1 MSVVISPMAHCGI
14 VATID
19 DYMVEIIG
27 GKSTVVYTIHCR
39 SERSLLEWEVPRR
52 FSEFRENFMLLYDK
66 YPISPITDFQFPR
79 RTILQLASHFQ
90 AESRRQMLQQYLE
103 KILQITPPP
112 LEVAAFLRITKER
125 YAKKRLTAETGDT
138 RERSDKFGECFLP
151 VLPQSPVDGD
161 GSEHRKY
168 TSEDELDQNS
178 SVLSSSEN
186 NKPLPPQQQRS
197 KSTKILEEDLKDDD
211 DDNEHHHQPLGIQAD
226 MLVRILLV
234 SAAACIVKFAFMFL
248 HQILD
253 GGDLT
258 LIGLLKNLTDT
269 VIRHKQDVFL
279 VVKTIIFVSVC
290 SIYFHRVLGFVIGVY
305 LRSLLS
311 TPKGGFLMYFD
322 WIALRIGYD
331 HNEIVVHG
339 FEWRNPPKY
348 QVERSRYF
356 LYVRKL
362 SLQFDLRSLV
372 DAILQR
378 EDRFGNKSPL
388 RVWALEIDGLDVR
401 IERGRRKKD
410 GLNLWASLGA
420 DNEKKADEVQAGVKA
435 GLAKAA
441 KDVGEGLAIAGQ
453 AMEEGLHKAGG
464 AVVGGVKAVG
474 KGILKYNP
482 VSVLARAMSDRPGE
496 SSGAGAE
503 GNLVKADDIHDDRR
517 ETTAMVEDD
526 CFHEIDPEELQ
537 RKGEAETWHE
547 GGEGVP
553 AVDLT
558 KSQKNRSN
566 LFRRSAV
573 EPPPPPKSSA
583 WGVPFRIETDRFTG
597 RNLEFHVQDCT
608 SPFKKIFPYTVLDQ
622 FSPPDNNSEK
632 NLIKLSSTC
641 TPHHPS
647 DLNAS
652 HVEDRPI
659 IIPLMDM
666 DRRELTTRGKR
677 TLKNPSGYRQPV
689 WLDDLTWKIV
699 NRLIADLLK
708 TNSLSL
714 MATVAASGANNA
726 VTGLVEGSH
735 IATVGAA
742 EGLYSYNPKDILAG
756 MGRGLTRLANKTK
769 VSGGGLG
776 ENQPAATIFKTNYPP
791 LDTSLPRPYNA
802 PHRSRPST

>member
-19 DYMVEIIG
+19 DYMVEVIA
-27 GKSTVVYTIHCR
+27 GKSTVVYTIHLR

-52 FSEFRENFMLLYDK
+52 FSEFRENFMLMHDK
-66 YPISPITDFQFPR
+66 YPNSPVSDFQFPR
-79 RTILQLASHFQ
+79 RTLLQLGSQFQ

-103 KILQITPPP
+103 KILQMTPPP
-112 LEVAAFLRITKER
+112 LEVAAFLRITKDR
-125 YAKKRLTAETGDT
+125 YAKKRLAAENDT
-138 RERSDKFGECFLP
+138 RERSDTFGECFLP
-151 VLPQSPVDGD
+151 VLPQSPVDG
-161 GSEHRKY
+161 SERKY
-168 TSEDELDQNS
+168 TSEDELD
-178 SVLSSSEN
+178 LSSDPNSAKN
-186 NKPLPPQQQRS
+186 NGMLPQQQRS
-197 KSTKILEEDLKDDD
+197 KSTKILEENLKDDD
-211 DDNEHHHQPLGIQAD
+211 DDNEHHQPLGIQAD
-226 MLVRILLV
+226 MLVRILLI
-234 SAAACIVKFAFMFL
+234 SAAACIIKFGFMFL

-258 LIGLLKNLTDT
+258 LIGLLKSLVGI

-279 VVKTIIFVSVC
+279 VVKTVIFVSVC
-290 SIYFHRVLGFVIGVY
+290 SIYFHRVLGFVLGVY
-305 LRSLLS
+305 LRFLLS

-496 SSGAGAE
+496 STLESGGKLA
-503 GNLVKADDIHDDRR
+503 KADNNHEANSR
-517 ETTAMVEDD
+517 ETMDLAKEDD

-537 RKGEAETWHE
+537 RKGEAETWHD
-547 GGEGVP
+547 GGEGIP
-553 AVDLT
+553 TVDLT

-566 LFRRSAV
+566 LFRRSSV

-608 SPFKKIFPYTVLDQ
+608 S
-622 FSPPDNNSEK
+622 
-632 NLIKLSSTC
+632 
-641 TPHHPS
+641 
-647 DLNAS
+647 
-652 HVEDRPI
+652 
-659 IIPLMDM
+659 
-666 DRRELTTRGKR
+666 
-677 TLKNPSGYRQPV
+677 
-689 WLDDLTWKIV
+689 
-699 NRLIADLLK
+699 
-708 TNSLSL
+708 
-714 MATVAASGANNA
+714 
-726 VTGLVEGSH
+726 
-735 IATVGAA
+735 
-742 EGLYSYNPKDILAG
+742 
-756 MGRGLTRLANKTK
+756 
-769 VSGGGLG
+769 
-776 ENQPAATIFKTNYPP
+776 
-791 LDTSLPRPYNA
+791 
-802 PHRSRPST
+802 RSRRCQAFD